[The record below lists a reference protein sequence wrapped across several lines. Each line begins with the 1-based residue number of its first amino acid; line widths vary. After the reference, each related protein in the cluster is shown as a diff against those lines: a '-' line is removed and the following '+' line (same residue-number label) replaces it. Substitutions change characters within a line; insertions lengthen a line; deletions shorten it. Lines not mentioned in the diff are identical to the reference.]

1 MTAERAKARPSG
13 AAQSKGA
20 ARRTAA
26 AKASAGQK
34 PRGSLRVI
42 ETRVYR
48 GPNYWSYDP
57 TIKLVVD
64 LGVLEAFPT
73 NLLPGF
79 TEGLL
84 SMLPGVGLHSCG
96 TGRAG
101 GFEQRLKDGTWVGHV
116 AEHIALQLQRDAGTE
131 VGRGK
136 TRSTGEPGR
145 YHVVYSYAEESVG
158 LAAGRLA
165 VRLVNHLVEPAKE
178 FNLATEFEQLVLLA
192 ERAAFGP
199 STQAL
204 LDEASLRDIPWIR
217 LNEQS
222 LVQLG
227 HGVHQKRI
235 RATMTSN
242 TSSLGVDIASDKKL
256 TNKLLAGTGVPVPR
270 ADVVRNADEAVT
282 AATRIGYPVAV
293 KPLDGNH
300 GRGVILNLADE
311 AAVRD
316 GYAIARRESRNGGVV
331 VESFLTGNDYRCL
344 VIGGVLRAVAQ
355 RIPAHVD
362 GDGAQSL
369 TELIESTNAD
379 PRRGIGHE
387 KVLTRINVDEESIA
401 YAAEQGFGLTDV
413 PPDGTRVFLKRTG
426 NMSTGGIS
434 IDRTE
439 EIHPENTEIA
449 EQAAR
454 VVGLDIA
461 GIDFICPDIS
471 VPVRETGGGI
481 VEVNA
486 APGFRM
492 HTHPT
497 EGEAQYVAKPV
508 IDMLFPPGSPARI
521 PIVAV
526 TGSNGKTTTAR
537 MISHIFKGMGRKVGM
552 TSTDGIVVD
561 GRLIRRGDMSGP
573 KSASTVLQNPNVEMA
588 VFEVARGGILREG
601 LGYDRNDVAVVLNV
615 TGDHLGLGGIT
626 SMRQLA
632 AVKQVL
638 VEAVPRDGT
647 AVLNADDPLVAAM
660 GRHCSG
666 SVIYFSMDPNN
677 EIVRRQAS
685 RGRRAVTVEPGRN
698 GDMIVLRSGRKNLP
712 LVWTHL
718 LPATFEGR
726 ARMNVQNAL
735 AAAAATWAAGAH
747 LHDVRQGLRTFT
759 TSYFM
764 APGRLN
770 MFELDGY
777 RVIVDY
783 AHNAPAVSAL
793 GEFVGRLTE
802 PSASGRRALVTGQR
816 IGVMATAGDR
826 RDEDIVELGRIAAAH
841 FDTIVVR
848 EDANNRGRPRGE
860 TAALI
865 ERGIRQE
872 MERGARCT
880 SVETVL
886 DEMEAT
892 RYALDM
898 GHEGDVVVVC
908 VDHANDVWK
917 ELQRRQ
923 HGGAS
928 ASDAS
933 SSIDTLDDELEEM
946 VAIEVDG

>member
-1 MTAERAKARPSG
+1 M
-13 AAQSKGA
+13 
-20 ARRTAA
+20 
-26 AKASAGQK
+26 
-34 PRGSLRVI
+34 RVI

-64 LGVLEAFPT
+64 LGVLESFPT

-79 TEGLL
+79 TDALL
-84 SMLPGVGLHSCG
+84 SMLPGVGLHSCS
-96 TGRAG
+96 TGRTG
-101 GFEQRLKDGTWVGHV
+101 GFAKRLKDGTWVGHV
-116 AEHIALQLQRDAGTE
+116 AEHVALQLQRDAGTE

-165 VRLVNHLVEPAKE
+165 VRLVNHLVEPARD

-227 HGVHQKRI
+227 HGIHQKRI

-270 ADVVRNADEAVT
+270 ADVVRDADQAV
-282 AATRIGYPVAV
+282 AAAARIGYPVAV

-300 GRGVILNLADE
+300 GRGVILNLTDE
-311 AAVRD
+311 ASVRD

-362 GDGAQSL
+362 GDGKHSL
-369 TELIESTNAD
+369 TELIETTNAD

-387 KVLTRINVDEESIA
+387 KVLTRINVDEEAVA

-413 PPDGTRVFLKRTG
+413 PPAETRVFLKRTG

-439 EIHPENTEIA
+439 EIHPENAQIA
-449 EQAAR
+449 ELAAR

-471 VPVRETGGGI
+471 TPVRETGGGI

-508 IDMLFPPGSPARI
+508 IDMLFPPGSAARI
-521 PIVAV
+521 PIVSI

-537 MISHIFKGMGRKVGM
+537 MIAHIFKGMGRKVGM

-666 SVIYFSMDPNN
+666 AVIYFSMDPNN
-677 EIVRRQAS
+677 EMIRRQAS
-685 RGRRAVTVEPGRN
+685 RGRRAVTVEQGRN
-698 GDMIVLRSGRKNLP
+698 GDMIVLRQGRKNLP

-735 AAAAATWAAGAH
+735 AAAAAAWAAGAH

-793 GEFVGRLTE
+793 GDFVGRLTE

-826 RDEDIVELGRIAAAH
+826 RDEDIVELGKIAAAH
-841 FDTIVVR
+841 FDTIIVR

-860 TAALI
+860 TAELI
-865 ERGIRQE
+865 ERGVRAGIAE
-872 MERGARCT
+872 GARCT
-880 SVETVL
+880 NVETVL

-928 ASDAS
+928 VGEEPSPT
-933 SSIDTLDDELEEM
+933 IDRLDDEMEEM

>member
-1 MTAERAKARPSG
+1 MTEARAKGPAAARPKR
-13 AAQSKGA
+13 AATPKSA
-20 ARRTAA
+20 TAA
-26 AKASAGQK
+26 GKL
-34 PRGSLRVI
+34 RGTLRVI

-48 GPNYWSYDP
+48 GPNYWSYEP
-57 TIKLVVD
+57 AIKLVVD
-64 LGVLEAFPT
+64 LGVLEQFPT
-73 NLLPGF
+73 NLIPGF
-79 TEGLL
+79 ADGLL
-84 SMLPGVGLHSCG
+84 SWLPGVGQHSCS

-101 GFEQRLKDGTWVGHV
+101 GFAKRLRDGTWVGHV
-116 AEHIALQLQRDAGTE
+116 AEHVALQLQRDAGTE

-136 TRSTGEPGR
+136 TRGTGEPGR

-165 VRLVNHLVEPAKE
+165 VRLVNHLVEPIRG
-178 FNLATEFEQLVLLA
+178 FDLAAEFEQLVRLA

-217 LNEQS
+217 LNDQS

-235 RATMTSN
+235 RATMTSQ

-256 TNKLLAGTGVPVPR
+256 TNQLLAGTGVPVPH
-270 ADVVRNADEAVT
+270 AGIARNEDEAV
-282 AATRIGYPVAV
+282 AAAVKIGYPVAV

-300 GRGVILNLADE
+300 GRGVMLNLADE
-311 AAVRD
+311 LSVRA
-316 GYAIARRESRNGGVV
+316 GYKVARSESRNGGVV
-331 VESFLTGNDYRCL
+331 IESFLTGNDYRCL

-362 GDGAQSL
+362 GDGKHSL
-369 TELIESTNAD
+369 AELVEITNAD

-387 KVLTRINVDEESIA
+387 KVLTRIGIDAESIS
-401 YAAEQGFGLTDV
+401 YATEQGYGMTDI
-413 PPDGTRVFLKRTG
+413 PPAETRVYLKRTG

-439 EIHPENTEIA
+439 EIHPENAEIA

-492 HTHPT
+492 HTNPT

-508 IDMLFPPGSPARI
+508 IDMLFPPGSASRI
-521 PIVAV
+521 PIISI
-526 TGSNGKTTTAR
+526 TGSNGKTTTTR
-537 MISHIFKGMGRKVGM
+537 MIGHIFKGMGRKVGM
-552 TSTDGIVVD
+552 TTTDGISVD

-601 LGYDRNDVAVVLNV
+601 LGFDRNDVAVVLNV

-626 SMRQLA
+626 SIRQLA
-632 AVKQVL
+632 AVKQVV

-647 AVLNADDPLVAAM
+647 AVLNADDPLVRAM

-666 SVIYFSMDPNN
+666 AVIYFSMDPNN
-677 EIVRRQAS
+677 EAIRRQAS

-698 GDMIVLRSGRKNLP
+698 GEMIVLRLGRKSLP

-726 ARMNVQNAL
+726 ARMNVQNSL
-735 AAAAATWAAGAH
+735 AAAGAAWAAGAH
-747 LHDVRQGLRTFT
+747 LHDIRQGLRTFS

-783 AHNAPAVSAL
+783 AHNPPAVAAL
-793 GEFVGRLTE
+793 GEFVDRLAE
-802 PSASGRRALVTGQR
+802 PSPGGRRPLVTGQR

-826 RDEDIVELGRIAAAH
+826 RDEDIIELGRIAAAH
-841 FDTIVVR
+841 FDTIIVR

-860 TAALI
+860 TAVLI
-865 ERGIRQE
+865 DQGVRAG
-872 MERGARCT
+872 MAAGARCT
-880 SVETVL
+880 TVETVL
-886 DEMEAT
+886 DELEAT

-898 GHEGDVVVVC
+898 GHEGDLVVVC

-917 ELQRRQ
+917 ELQHRQ
-923 HGGAS
+923 HGGTAPVGS
-928 ASDAS
+928 SDAGGS
-933 SSIDTLDDELEEM
+933 DDDM
-946 VAIEVDG
+946 IAIEVDG

>member
-1 MTAERAKARPSG
+1 MRI
-13 AAQSKGA
+13 
-20 ARRTAA
+20 
-26 AKASAGQK
+26 
-34 PRGSLRVI
+34 V

-48 GPNYWSYDP
+48 GPNYWSYEP
-57 TIKLVVD
+57 AIKLIVD
-64 LGVLEAFPT
+64 LGVLEQFPT
-73 NLLPGF
+73 NLIPGF
-79 TEGLL
+79 TEALL
-84 SMLPGVGLHSCG
+84 ARLPGVGLHSCS
-96 TGRAG
+96 TGRTG
-101 GFEQRLKDGTWVGHV
+101 GFAKRLRDGTWVGHV

-136 TRSTGEPGR
+136 TRGTGEPGR
-145 YHVVYSYAEESVG
+145 YHVVYSYGEESVG

-165 VRLVNHLVEPAKE
+165 VRLVNHLVEQGPDFDFA
-178 FNLATEFEQLVLLA
+178 NEFEQLIRLA

-227 HGVHQKRI
+227 HGIHQKRI

-256 TNKLLAGTGVPVPR
+256 TNKLLAATGVPVPR
-270 ADVVRNADEAVT
+270 AEVVRDADEA
-282 AATRIGYPVAV
+282 AAVAARIGFPVAI

-300 GRGVILNLADE
+300 GRGVMLNLPDE
-311 AAVRD
+311 AAVRE
-316 GYAIARRESRNGGVV
+316 GYAVARRESRYGGVV

-344 VIGGVLRAVAQ
+344 VIGGGLRAVAQ

-362 GDGAQSL
+362 GDGTHSL
-369 TELIESTNAD
+369 SELIEISNAD

-387 KVLTRINVDEESIA
+387 KVLTRIGIDDESIA
-401 YAAEQGFGLTDV
+401 YATEQGFALADV
-413 PPDGTRVFLKRTG
+413 PPAETRVFLKRTG

-439 EIHPENTEIA
+439 EIHPENAEIA
-449 EQAAR
+449 ELAAR

-508 IDMLFPPGSPARI
+508 VDMLFPPGSPSRI

-526 TGSNGKTTTAR
+526 TGSNGKTTTTR
-537 MISHIFKGMGRKVGM
+537 MIAHIFKGMGRKVGM
-552 TSTDGIVVD
+552 TSTDGIFVD
-561 GRLIRRGDMSGP
+561 GRLVRRGDMSGP

-588 VFEVARGGILREG
+588 IFEVARGGILREG

-615 TGDHLGLGGIT
+615 TGDHLGLGGI
-626 SMRQLA
+626 SSVQQLA

-638 VEAVPRDGT
+638 VEAVPREGT

-677 EIVRRQAS
+677 DAIKRQGS
-685 RGRRAVTVEPGRN
+685 RGRRAVTVEPGRS
-698 GDMIVLRSGRKNLP
+698 GEMIVLRHGRKSLP
-712 LVWTHL
+712 LVLTHL

-735 AAAAATWAAGAH
+735 AAAAAAWATGAH
-747 LHDVRQGLRTFT
+747 LHDIRQGLRTFS

-783 AHNAPAVSAL
+783 AHNPPAVAAL
-793 GEFVGRLTE
+793 GEFVQRLTE
-802 PSASGRRALVTGQR
+802 PSPGGSRALVSGQR
-816 IGVMATAGDR
+816 IGVVATAGDR
-826 RDEDIVELGRIAAAH
+826 RDEDIVELGRVAAAH
-841 FDTIVVR
+841 FDTIIVR
-848 EDANNRGRPRGE
+848 EDANTRGRPRGE

-865 ERGIRQE
+865 DSGVRAA
-872 MERGARCT
+872 MANGARCT
-880 SVETVL
+880 TVETVTNEL
-886 DEMEAT
+886 EAT
-892 RYALDM
+892 RHALDL
-898 GHEGDVVVVC
+898 GRDGDVVVVC
-908 VDHANDVWK
+908 VDHANDIWK

-923 HGGAS
+923 QGGDAPTEP
-928 ASDAS
+928 SDA
-933 SSIDTLDDELEEM
+933 DDDSDARDEM
-946 VAIEVDG
+946 IAIEVDG

>member
-1 MTAERAKARPSG
+1 VSET
-13 AAQSKGA
+13 A
-20 ARRTAA
+20 ARRRTTERREAA
-26 AKASAGQK
+26 ARQAKGSV
-34 PRGSLRVI
+34 PRGSVRIL
-42 ETRVYR
+42 ETRVFR

-57 TIKLVVD
+57 TIKMVVD

-73 NLLPGF
+73 NTLPGF
-79 TEGLL
+79 TDALL
-84 SMLPGVGLHSCG
+84 ELLPGVGQHSCS
-96 TGRAG
+96 TGKAG
-101 GFEQRLKDGTWVGHV
+101 GFTRRLREGTWLGHV
-116 AEHIALQLQRDAGTE
+116 AEHVALQLQRDAGTE

-136 TRSTGEPGR
+136 TRGTGEPGR
-145 YHVVYSYAEESVG
+145 YNVVYSYAEESVG

-165 VRLVNHLVEPAKE
+165 VRIVNHLVEPDHKFE
-178 FNLATEFEQLVLLA
+178 FTAEFEQLVLLA
-192 ERAAFGP
+192 ERAALGP
-199 STQAL
+199 STQAI
-204 LDEASLRDIPWIR
+204 LDEANLRDIPWIR
-217 LNEQS
+217 LNQQS

-235 RATMTSN
+235 RATITSQ

-256 TNKLLAGTGVPVPR
+256 TNQLLAGTGVPVPR
-270 ADVVRNADEAVT
+270 SEVVRNIDEA
-282 AATRIGYPVAV
+282 AAAAPRVGYPVAV
-293 KPLDGNH
+293 KPVDGNH
-300 GRGVILNLADE
+300 GRGVILNLGDE
-311 AAVRD
+311 AAVRAAY
-316 GYAIARRESRNGGVV
+316 GLARAESRNGGVV
-331 VESFLTGNDYRCL
+331 VETFLVGNDYRCL

-355 RIPAHVD
+355 RIPAHVE
-362 GDGAQSL
+362 GDGKHTL
-369 TELIESTNAD
+369 NELVELTNAD

-387 KVLTRINVDEESIA
+387 KVLTRIGLDGESIG
-401 YAAEQGFGLTDV
+401 YAREQGFELGDTV
-413 PPDGTRVFLKRTG
+413 PVGERVFLKRTG

-439 EIHPENTEIA
+439 EIHPENAEIA
-449 EQAAR
+449 ELAAK

-471 VPVRETGGGI
+471 LPVRQTGGGI

-492 HTHPT
+492 HTNPT

-508 IDMLFPPGSPARI
+508 IDMLFPPGSPSRI
-521 PIVAV
+521 PILAV

-537 MISHIFKGMGRKVGM
+537 MIAHILKGMGRKVGV
-552 TSTDGIVVD
+552 TSTDGIMVD

-573 KSASTVLQNPNVEMA
+573 RSASTVLQNPNVEMA
-588 VFEVARGGILREG
+588 VFEVARGGILRAG

-615 TGDHLGLGGIT
+615 TGDHLGIGGIT

-632 AVKQVL
+632 AVKQVV

-666 SVIYFSMDPNN
+666 SVIYFSMDPAN
-677 EIVRRQAS
+677 EVIRRQAS
-685 RGRRAVTVEPGRN
+685 RGRRAVTLEAGHN
-698 GDMIVLRSGRKNLP
+698 GEMIVLQHGRKSMP

-735 AAAAATWAAGAH
+735 AAAGAAWAAGAH
-747 LHDVRQGLRTFT
+747 LHDIRQGLRTFS

-783 AHNAPAVSAL
+783 AHNPPAVAAL
-793 GEFVGRLTE
+793 GEFVDLLAG
-802 PSASGRRALVTGQR
+802 PSAGGRRPLVTGRR

-826 RDEDIVELGRIAAAH
+826 RDEDIVELGRIAARH
-841 FDTIVVR
+841 FDAIIIR
-848 EDANNRGRPRGE
+848 EDANNRGRRRGE
-860 TAALI
+860 TAGLI
-865 ERGIRQE
+865 ERGVQAGIAEGGR
-872 MERGARCT
+872 AT

-892 RYALDM
+892 RYALDL
-898 GHEGDVVVVC
+898 GREGDVVVVC

-923 HGGAS
+923 HGAASPSDGVTALDEMAPDDPDEVAGA
-928 ASDAS
+928 
-933 SSIDTLDDELEEM
+933 I
-946 VAIEVDG
+946 GG